1 MKRLKPGEPLIE
13 GLMRLAH
20 KHAEN
25 VLLNSPPST
34 SLTPVFAIF
43 ANGRLDLIA
52 TPWAND
58 AEKRIAQM
66 LVRARLKLDNCDA
79 YSFVSEAWM
88 LSVDKSEYPNAAEYD
103 GIRPSQSDRR
113 VEVVSA
119 VVVAKSETGLD
130 KLFHTWKI
138 ERDGKGSIVKLVPMP
153 SPYQG
158 SDNIGGAMAALMDD
172 L

>member
-1 MKRLKPGEPLIE
+1 MKRLKPGEPLTE
-13 GLMRLAH
+13 GLIRLAH

-34 SLTPVFAIF
+34 SLTPVFAVF
-43 ANGRLDLIA
+43 ANGKIDIFA
-52 TPWAND
+52 TPWSD
-58 AEKRIAQM
+58 DTEKRMAQL
-66 LVRARLKLDNCDA
+66 LVRARIRLDNAEA

-103 GIRPSQSDRR
+103 GIRPSQSDKR

-119 VVVAKSETGLD
+119 IAVAKSEVGLD

-158 SDNIGGAMAALMDD
+158 SDNVGGAMAALMDD
-172 L
+172 M

>member
-1 MKRLKPGEPLIE
+1 MKRLKPGEPLTE
-13 GLMRLAH
+13 GLIRLAH

-34 SLTPVFAIF
+34 SLTPVFAVF
-43 ANGRLDLIA
+43 ANGKIDIFA
-52 TPWAND
+52 TPWAD
-58 AEKRIAQM
+58 DTEKRMAQL
-66 LVRARLKLDNCDA
+66 LVRARIRLDNAEA

-103 GIRPSQSDRR
+103 GIRPSQSDKR

-119 VVVAKSETGLD
+119 IAVAKSAAGLD

-158 SDNIGGAMAALMDD
+158 SDNVGGAMAALMDD
-172 L
+172 M

>member
-1 MKRLKPGEPLIE
+1 MKRLKPGEPLTE
-13 GLMRLAH
+13 GLIRLAH

-34 SLTPVFAIF
+34 SLTPVFAVF
-43 ANGRLDLIA
+43 ANGKIDIFA
-52 TPWAND
+52 TPWAD
-58 AEKRIAQM
+58 DTEKRMAQL
-66 LVRARLKLDNCDA
+66 LVRARIRLDNAEA

-103 GIRPSQSDRR
+103 GIRPSQSDKR

-119 VVVAKSETGLD
+119 IAVAKSEAGLD

-138 ERDGKGSIVKLVPMP
+138 ERDRKGSIVKLVPMP